1 MIEATRRVNPDFV
14 VFSGFDEYY
23 TPNRIAGGNGVI
35 CGLTNVE
42 PETFAS
48 LHKAYEAGDF
58 AHLIEC
64 AKRIS
69 RLMAV
74 YNTTD
79 LFISA
84 IKAAVNLKG
93 LPINT
98 LVREPA
104 SQVNS
109 DQIEAIREL
118 LK

>member
-1 MIEATRRVNPDFV
+1 
-14 VFSGFDEYY
+14 
-23 TPNRIAGGNGVI
+23 IAGGNGVI

-42 PETFAS
+42 PETFAY

-69 RLMAV
+69 HLMAV

-93 LPINT
+93 LPIST

-109 DQIEAIREL
+109 EQIEAIRAL

>member
-1 MIEATRRVNPDFV
+1 
-14 VFSGFDEYY
+14 
-23 TPNRIAGGNGVI
+23 
-35 CGLTNVE
+35 
-42 PETFAS
+42 
-48 LHKAYEAGDF
+48 
-58 AHLIEC
+58 
-64 AKRIS
+64 
-69 RLMAV
+69 MAV

-93 LPINT
+93 LPIST

-109 DQIEAIREL
+109 EQIEAIRAL